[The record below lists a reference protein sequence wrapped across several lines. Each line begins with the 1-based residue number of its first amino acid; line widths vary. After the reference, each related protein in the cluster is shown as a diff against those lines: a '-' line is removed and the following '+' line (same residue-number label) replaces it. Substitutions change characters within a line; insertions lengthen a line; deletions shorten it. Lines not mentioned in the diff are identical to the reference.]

1 MRQQDSSETIDC
13 EEDTLSI
20 GIIGAGRMGSYYY
33 KAITNYGARVAA
45 VHDVNLE
52 AARSLAQKLVALHY
66 QQISY
71 QSFLIWKW
79 NGVVVTTPPPI
90 RLKPI
95 QMACERGIVT
105 LVLIDAA
112 IKSRNTGRFVQTEG
126 K

>member
-1 MRQQDSSETIDC
+1 MEVERGGRYNTTPYSFK
-13 EEDTLSI
+13 TLALAL
-20 GIIGAGRMGSYYY
+20 GCY
-33 KAITNYGARVAA
+33 KK
-45 VHDVNLE
+45 E
-52 AARSLAQKLVALHY
+52 Q
-66 QQISY
+66 
-71 QSFLIWKW
+71 
-79 NGVVVTTPPPI
+79 VTTPPPI